1 MRKICC
7 SLFTSLLLSSTILA
21 QNTPL
26 TGKIKTSDGQPAA
39 FVNVV
44 VKGTKLGTTTD
55 ENGVYRIANLK
66 FGQYQ
71 LQVSFVGTSSQER
84 SIDYTKEGER
94 FDFNLNETLHQL
106 DEVTV
111 KGYRSINTQPV
122 TLGKIA
128 ISPMDLPQSVAIIG
142 ESVIR
147 DQQAQRLSD
156 VIKNVNGVY
165 MTTTRGAVQ
174 ESFGARGYALG
185 SGNLFKNGSRINTG
199 TMPDMSSLE
208 KVEVLKGSAAIL
220 FGNVAPGGVVN
231 MVTKQPKF
239 TWGGE
244 ASMRA
249 GSFNLY
255 KPAIDVYGPLSK
267 NIAFRLNS
275 NYENA
280 KSYRNQVSSERF
292 YVNPSF
298 LFKLGNKTD
307 LIVQGDYLASEFT
320 PDFGIGSLDNTQ
332 IADVE
337 RGAFFGTPW
346 QYNKIKQATASAN
359 VKHRFSDNWQ
369 LNVLASYQNFNRNYY
384 STERIQAKANG
395 DWTRPLNKIKSEENY
410 YMAQADLNGKFKTW
424 NLEHKLLVG
433 VDADRYYTTNY
444 TFNNPT
450 TYDTINILD
459 PGKFPA
465 RTDIPVAD
473 TRVTRAETPI
483 NRFGAYIQ
491 DLVSLTPKLKL
502 LAGVRWSYQDARAAT
517 TTYLLKDSLVK
528 GTNKADKAFTPRLG
542 LVYNLLPGTAF
553 FASYANSFVV
563 NSGRDIYNNA
573 LQPSLVDQYELG
585 IKNDFYQGKLS
596 VNLTAYRIKN
606 NNLAQMAQY
615 KADGTTINADVN
627 VKELVGETKSDG
639 LELDITGHPLQ
650 GLDLMAGYS
659 YNNMR
664 YTKTPATKG
673 FIVGE
678 RLVNTPAHTANASA
692 FYTFTKTAVKGL
704 KVGVMGV
711 YIGDRFGGWN
721 NTKEQTQTYNR
732 LIAVDGY
739 VTLDLSA
746 GYSFKKISVMA
757 KVSNVTNTFNYYVH
771 ENYSINPIPPTQLIA
786 TVTYK
791 F

>member
-1 MRKICC
+1 MRKIYC
-7 SLFTSLLLSSTILA
+7 SFFTLLQLSSTLIA

-26 TGKIKTSDGQPAA
+26 TGKIKTSDGKAA
-39 FVNVV
+39 AYVNVT
-44 VKGTKLGTTTD
+44 VKGTKMGGTTD
-55 ENGVYRIANLK
+55 ENGLYRIANLK
-66 FGQYQ
+66 FGQYL
-71 LQVSFVGTSSQER
+71 LQVSYVGTSSLER
-84 SIDYTKEGER
+84 SIDYTKDGET
-94 FDFNLNETLHQL
+94 FDFNLDETLNQL

-111 KGYRSINTQPV
+111 KAYRSINTQPV

-142 ESVIR
+142 ENVIR

-165 MTTTRGAVQ
+165 MTTSRGAVQ

-199 TMPDMSSLE
+199 TMPEMSSLE
-208 KVEVLKGSAAIL
+208 KVEVLKGSSAIL
-220 FGNVAPGGVVN
+220 FGNVAPGGIVN

-239 TWGGE
+239 NWGGE

-249 GSFNLY
+249 GSFNLFR
-255 KPAIDVYGPLSK
+255 PAVDVYGPLSK

-275 NYENA
+275 NYEKA
-280 KSYRNQVSSERF
+280 RSYRDVVSSERF

-307 LIVQGDYLASEFT
+307 LVVQGDYLASEFT
-320 PDFGIGSLDNTQ
+320 PDFGIGSLDNTK
-332 IADVE
+332 IPDVE

-346 QYNKIKQATASAN
+346 QYNKIKQGTASAN
-359 VKHRFSDNWQ
+359 VKHRFNDNWQ
-369 LNVLASYQNFNRNYY
+369 LNVLTSYQNFNRDYY
-384 STERIQAKANG
+384 STERIQAAANG

-410 YMAQADLNGKFKTW
+410 YMAQADLNGNFKTGK
-424 NLEHKLLVG
+424 LEHKLLVG
-433 VDADRYYTTNY
+433 VDADRYHTTNF

-450 TYDTINILD
+450 TYDKINILD

-473 TRVTRAETPI
+473 TRVTRAQTPI
-483 NRFGAYIQ
+483 NRFGAYVQ
-491 DLVSLTPKLKL
+491 DLISITSKLKL
-502 LAGVRWSYQDARAAT
+502 LAGVRWSYQEAQPAT
-517 TTYLLKDSLVK
+517 TTYLLKDSVVK
-528 GTNKADKAFTPRLG
+528 GLNKTDKAFTPRLG

-563 NSGRDIYNNA
+563 NTGRDIYNNA

-615 KADGTTINADVN
+615 KADGSINSDAN

-639 LELDITGHPLQ
+639 VELDITGHPLK

-664 YTKTPATKG
+664 YTKTPVTKG
-673 FIVGE
+673 SYIVGE
-678 RLVNTPAHTANASA
+678 RLVNTPANTANASA
-692 FYTFTKTAVKGL
+692 FYTFSKTAVKGL
-704 KVGVMGV
+704 KVGVIGV

-721 NTKEQTQTYNR
+721 NTKEQVQNYNR
-732 LIAVDGY
+732 LIPVDGY

-746 GYSFKKISVMA
+746 GYTFKKISVMA

-771 ENYSINPIPPTQLIA
+771 ENYSINPIPPTQLMA
-786 TVTYK
+786 TITYK